1 MFYAMFQRFKTQEAD
16 VPFNVP
22 TSHE

>member
-1 MFYAMFQRFKTQEAD
+1 MSKTQTAD

-22 TSHE
+22 TSYE

>member
-1 MFYAMFQRFKTQEAD
+1 MFYAQIED

-22 TSHE
+22 TSSVNRIKQEK